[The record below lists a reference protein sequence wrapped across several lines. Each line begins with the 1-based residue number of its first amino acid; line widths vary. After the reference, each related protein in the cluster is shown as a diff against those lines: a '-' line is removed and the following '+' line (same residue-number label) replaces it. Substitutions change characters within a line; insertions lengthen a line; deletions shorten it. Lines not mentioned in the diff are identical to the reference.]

1 MSALPAPVPSDW
13 TAPVPTL
20 RPVPA
25 RNSRAGAHRERS
37 PHSRMIQSVLAL
49 FPGAEV
55 VEHFPA
61 PRSTAPVE
69 D

>member
-1 MSALPAPVPSDW
+1 MSALPVPVPSDW
-13 TAPVPTL
+13 TAPVPAL
-20 RPVPA
+20 RPVPV
-25 RNSRAGAHRERS
+25 RSSRTGAHRERS

-61 PRSTAPVE
+61 PRAGAPTE